1 MIQVLDQEGNPR
13 NGILSSPRC
22 KLVISKPALRKVTL
36 DGASFASVG
45 AAVKIDV
52 DLSSGKDW
60 TVIRK
65 GMEAELACDGD
76 GQGYIPP
83 ELVYVMVARP
93 SPKFK
98 LSASELPIL
107 DGKPVLKAGPA
118 SFVLEFD
125 VPLREPPL
133 IDVLSGS
140 TAILR
145 GLKSEDDGGGR
156 YSLGFTVPKDAKEGL
171 AFVVPHGVEKDGHRF

>member
-22 KLVISKPALRKVTL
+22 KLVISKPALRKVIF

-45 AAVKIDV
+45 APVKIDV
-52 DLSSGKDW
+52 DLSCGKEW

-65 GMEAELACDGD
+65 SMRAELTCDGD
-76 GQGYIPP
+76 GKADVPP
-83 ELVYVMVARP
+83 ELVFVMVARP

-98 LSASELPIL
+98 LSTSDLPTI

-125 VPLREPPL
+125 VPLMEPPL
-133 IDVLSGS
+133 VDVLSGS

-156 YSLGFTVPKDAKEGL
+156 YSLSFTVPKDAKEGL
-171 AFVVPHGVEKDGHRF
+171 AFVAPHGVEKDGHRF